1 MATLVSIKENRLNQ
15 ITSQTVD
22 NRLLNPLTDVI
33 IESWRFSKLFSRLLT
48 QLDAG
53 KNARYLNQQRY
64 FLKKLEESLN
74 VAGLRL
80 INLEGTEYDPG
91 IAATALN
98 LEDFDTEDHLVV
110 EQMLEPV
117 IMSETGVIR
126 TGTVML
132 KKVNT

>member
-1 MATLVSIKENRLNQ
+1 MATLVNIRELCLNQ
-15 ITSQTVD
+15 LTSDGVD
-22 NRLLNPLTDVI
+22 NTLLNPLTDVI
-33 IESWRFSKLFSRLLT
+33 IESWRFSKLFSRLLQ

-53 KNARYLNQQRY
+53 NNSRYLNQQRY

-98 LEDFDTEDHLVV
+98 LADFDSEDRLVI
-110 EQMLEPV
+110 EQMLEPI
-117 IMSETGVIR
+117 IMNEDGVVR

-132 KKVNT
+132 KKV